1 MDNDY
6 KVELDTILN
15 ENIYTLPALESIL
28 SVGRRQL
35 YRYINEEPKQLEAL
49 KIGGKWVVTESSL
62 RRFLDSRKNI

>member
-1 MDNDY
+1 MANDY
-6 KVELDTILN
+6 KVELDTILD
-15 ENIYTLPALESIL
+15 EKIYTLPALESIL